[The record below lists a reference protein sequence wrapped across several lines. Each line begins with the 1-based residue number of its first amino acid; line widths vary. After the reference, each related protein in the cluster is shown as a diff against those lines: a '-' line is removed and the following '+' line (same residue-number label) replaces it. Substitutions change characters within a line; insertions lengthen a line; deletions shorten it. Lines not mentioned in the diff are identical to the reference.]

1 MNHCLILGFQTPWVI
16 WTPKFSTNKK
26 RPNLSRY
33 DWKTR
38 VIQILLDA
46 FHQIDN
52 SQSSKMLVPKNLGSW
67 NSIII
72 GQILI
77 QYIFLFYHTPNN
89 RHGLPENTPGW
100 KRRNTSIQITN
111 FWVPAVC
118 GFESVVSSGKKGQN
132 QTRIIHKAK
141 LHSPK
146 QPSLMEDKVLANL
159 NKSSASHTC
168 VRKNNGE

>member
-1 MNHCLILGFQTPWVI
+1 MAYLKIPLAGKGET
-16 WTPKFSTNKK
+16 
-26 RPNLSRY
+26 
-33 DWKTR
+33 
-38 VIQILLDA
+38 
-46 FHQIDN
+46 HQ
-52 SQSSKMLVPKNLGSW
+52 SKSP
-67 NSIII
+67 I
-72 GQILI
+72 
-77 QYIFLFYHTPNN
+77 
-89 RHGLPENTPGW
+89 
-100 KRRNTSIQITN
+100 